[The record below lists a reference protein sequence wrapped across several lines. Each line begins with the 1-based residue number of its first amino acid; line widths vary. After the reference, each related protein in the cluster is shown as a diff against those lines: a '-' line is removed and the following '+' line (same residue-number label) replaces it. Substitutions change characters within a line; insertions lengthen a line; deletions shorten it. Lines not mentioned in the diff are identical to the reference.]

1 MSQRNPSRA
10 LRVLLVLIAVTVI
23 LYYGRPFL
31 LPLAFGGFLAMVF
44 YPLILA
50 LRKRGIPNWGGISV
64 AVLILMLILGLIG
77 GTTFFQTR
85 SLVQDWPKIRSEI
98 NKKQEQTEDYLIK
111 NVGIVSE
118 DRIEKVK
125 KRIGEQSQQIQSIA
139 ASFFDSFFSSITGT
153 LLAFVYMVIF
163 LWEEAR
169 LFGFVC
175 RLAPDSS
182 DEEVTRAVRASRKVA
197 AQYLI
202 GRVIL
207 IGILS
212 IFYSIG
218 FMIFGLQYG
227 IPIAILAAVLSI
239 IPYIG
244 NIVGGVF
251 AITIALATGGS
262 TYTMLGVLGT
272 MVVAQILESNILTP
286 WIMGDRVALNPLA
299 TVAGV
304 IGFGIIWG
312 VPGTILAV
320 PVIGIAK
327 TVFNAIPGLE
337 PYGYLMGFNSRN
349 SG

>member
-1 MSQRNPSRA
+1 MSQKKPSSA

-23 LYYGRPFL
+23 LYFGRPFL

-44 YPLILA
+44 YPLIVT
-50 LRKRGIPNWGGISV
+50 LRKWGIPNWGGISL
-64 AVLILMLILGLIG
+64 AVLILVLILGLIG

-85 SLVQDWPKIRSEI
+85 SLVQDWPEIRSEI
-98 NKKQEQTEDYLIK
+98 KNKQEQTEDYLIK

-118 DRIEKVK
+118 ERIEKVK
-125 KRIGEQSQQIQSIA
+125 KRIGDQGQQIQSMA
-139 ASFFDSFFSSITGT
+139 TSFFGSFFSSITGT

-169 LFGFVC
+169 LFRFVC
-175 RLAPDSS
+175 KLAPKSS
-182 DEEVTRAVRASRKVA
+182 EDEVDKVVNASRKVA
-197 AQYLI
+197 SQYLI

-212 IFYSIG
+212 IFYGIG
-218 FMIFGLQYG
+218 FMIFGLKYA

-244 NIVGGVF
+244 NIIGGAF
-251 AITIALATGGS
+251 ALTIALATGGS
-262 TYTMLGVLGT
+262 ASTMLGVLGT

-312 VPGTILAV
+312 IPGTILAV
-320 PVIGIAK
+320 PLIGVAK
-327 TVFNAIPGLE
+327 TVFNHIPSLE
-337 PYGYLMGFNSRN
+337 PYGYLFGFNSGGN
-349 SG
+349 

>member
-1 MSQRNPSRA
+1 MSKKSATGA
-10 LRVLLVLIAVTVI
+10 LRVLLVIIAVTVI
-23 LYYGRPFL
+23 LYFGRSFL

-44 YPLILA
+44 YPLILK

-64 AVLILMLILGLIG
+64 AVLILILIIGLIG

-98 NKKQEQTEDYLIK
+98 KDKQEQTEDYLIK

-139 ASFFDSFFSSITGT
+139 TSFFGSFFSSITGT
-153 LLAFVYMVIF
+153 LLAFVYMVIL

-169 LFGFVC
+169 LFRFVC
-175 RLAPDSS
+175 KLAPDSS
-182 DEEVTRAVRASRKVA
+182 EDEVDKVVNASRKVA

-212 IFYSIG
+212 VFYGIG
-218 FMIFGLQYG
+218 FMIFGLKYA

-244 NIVGGVF
+244 NIIGGAF
-251 AITIALATGGS
+251 ALTIALATGGS
-262 TYTMLGVLGT
+262 ASTMLGVLGT

-312 VPGTILAV
+312 VPGTILAI
-320 PVIGIAK
+320 PVIGVIK
-327 TVFNAIPGLE
+327 TVFNHIPSLE
-337 PYGYLMGFNSRN
+337 PYGYLLGFNS
-349 SG
+349 GGK